1 MGAGSQDQ
9 VFGKALSLLQPF
21 NANNIEITRETEIGT
36 DLEIDS
42 VAVLDMIMEFED
54 SYDISFPMNLISEI
68 RTVGELV
75 DAVHKLVREKENA

>member
-42 VAVLDMIMEFED
+42 VAGLDVRMESED